1 MRFKRGQ
8 QRKVKPVII
17 SAKRMEGIL
26 YRACMG
32 RKRDQK
38 EAKEE
43 DERYMQYLKDGSDAL
58 CSIFTNFGTQSLDEE
73 KQARLDQE
81 LKEAAIREKKFKLE
95 EARTRKIRVL
105 RANRILQDLKPGP
118 QSLHHAQVLSEVCY
132 QRKYNT
138 ALNKE
143 ILEDADRQQRLD
155 EKLCPEKLIPFGN
168 FTEEE
173 LKAQEVAK
181 AAIVKDEFLKDLAR
195 RREERIE
202 AREDEITEGIIER
215 EQYKCL
221 KDEEDEAARK
231 LAARKRLFCQLALQD
246 ARYEKDKIAK
256 CKLSPSS

>member
-32 RKRDQK
+32 RKKDQK
-38 EAKEE
+38 EAIEE

-58 CSIFTNFGTQSLDEE
+58 CNIFTNFGIQTLDEIR
-73 KQARLDQE
+73 QARLDQE
-81 LKEAAIREKKFKLE
+81 LKEAEVREKKFKLVN
-95 EARTRKIRVL
+95 ARTRKIRVM
-105 RANRILQDLKPGP
+105 RANRILQDLKSGP
-118 QSLHHAQVLSEVCY
+118 QSLHHAQILSEVSY
-132 QRKYNT
+132 QRKYNK

-143 ILEDADRQQRLD
+143 ILDDADRQQRLD
-155 EKLCPEKLIPFGN
+155 EELCPKKLIPFGN

-181 AAIVKDEFLKDLAR
+181 AAIIKDEFLYDLAR
-195 RREERIE
+195 RRQERID
-202 AREDEITEGIIER
+202 ARKDEITEGIIER

-221 KDEEDEAARK
+221 KEEEDEEARK

-246 ARYEKDKIAK
+246 ARYEKAKLAK